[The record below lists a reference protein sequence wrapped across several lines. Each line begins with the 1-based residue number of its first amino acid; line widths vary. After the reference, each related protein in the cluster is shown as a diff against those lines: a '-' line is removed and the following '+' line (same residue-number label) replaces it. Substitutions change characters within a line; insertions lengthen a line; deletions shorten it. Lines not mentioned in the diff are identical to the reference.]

1 MLILEGELYINK
13 HSVGPFRLY
22 LALES
27 ATDENDVIKVVDLT
41 KDEFVYVTGET
52 VQEYIGSLDDEQME
66 IAKKYT
72 DEEFKNSFH

>member
-13 HSVGPFRLY
+13 HSVGPFKLY

-27 ATDENDVIKVVDLT
+27 ANDYDEVIKVVDLT
-41 KDEFVYVTGET
+41 QDKFTYVASHT

-72 DEEFKNSFH
+72 DEDFKGINH